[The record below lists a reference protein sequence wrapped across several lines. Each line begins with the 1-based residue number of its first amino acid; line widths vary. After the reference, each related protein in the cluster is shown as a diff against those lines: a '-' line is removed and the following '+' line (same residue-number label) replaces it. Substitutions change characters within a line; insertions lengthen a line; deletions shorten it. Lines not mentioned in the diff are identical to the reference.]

1 MLKYDLLGGSMNWFR
16 VIVGTLI
23 IAIVGIIVLIDWYK
37 NIDSDTSWIYGIYV
51 EIHIILSLFVLIALE
66 QYWLMHD

>member
-1 MLKYDLLGGSMNWFR
+1 MLNNNLLGGSMNWFR

-51 EIHIILSLFVLIALE
+51 GIHIILSLFVLIALE

>member
-1 MLKYDLLGGSMNWFR
+1 MNWFR

-51 EIHIILSLFVLIALE
+51 GIHIILSLFVLIALE

>member
-1 MLKYDLLGGSMNWFR
+1 MLDNNLLGGSMNWFR

-51 EIHIILSLFVLIALE
+51 GIHIILSLFVLITLE

>member
-51 EIHIILSLFVLIALE
+51 GIHIILSLFVLIALE

>member
-1 MLKYDLLGGSMNWFR
+1 MNFWSWFR

-23 IAIVGIIVLIDWYK
+23 IAIIGIAVLIDWHK

-51 EIHIILSLFVLIALE
+51 GIHIILSLFVLIALE
-66 QYWLMHD
+66 QYWLMLD